1 MKSRLLHEVDGQR
14 TFALVFDTGDEVM
27 ASLKAFA
34 GRERL
39 SAAQFSA
46 IGAFRSAVL
55 GYFDWE
61 TKTYLKRAVDEQVE
75 VASLTGD
82 VALSDKATDSRATDS
97 RTTDSRATDSR
108 APAIH
113 IHAVLGRRDTS
124 ALAGHLLEAH
134 VRPTLEVV
142 LVESPAHLCK
152 RHDAD
157 SGLAL
162 IDVAS

>member
-1 MKSRLLHEVDGQR
+1 MKSRMLHEVDGQR

-82 VALSDKATDSRATDS
+82 VALNDKATDSRA
-97 RTTDSRATDSR
+97 TDSRATDSR

>member
-1 MKSRLLHEVDGQR
+1 MKSRMLHEVDGQR